1 MVKKIKYQDILNE
14 HFILKYLPH
23 HILKDLYVTEKKPY
37 IDVETIATRL
47 DLDISDLVQKKEHFL
62 NEINHELSKS
72 DRLNISIGSNH
83 NKYAEVIS
91 KIAYLIAR
99 YIVQRP
105 SFEFFSLTTT
115 SDNFNN
121 DDDNPFKVFN
131 LNNKDDYKSLI
142 KIEAKRI
149 VPFILMP
156 DKLVDMYKDH
166 FAKDNDISI
175 DMIHSN
181 ELTKHAFY
189 CGDEF
194 DKFLAYTL
202 RVTLP
207 DVKSRTKYFRYDLD
221 NHYF

>member
-23 HILKDLYVTEKKPY
+23 HILKDLYITEEKPY

-47 DLDISDLVQKKEHFL
+47 DLDISDLVQKKEYFL
-62 NEINHELSKS
+62 NEINHELSRS

-105 SFEFFSLTTT
+105 SFEFFNLTTT
-115 SDNFNN
+115 SDDFNN
-121 DDDNPFKVFN
+121 DDDNPFKIFN
-131 LNNKDDYKSLI
+131 LNNEGNYKSLI
-142 KIEAKRI
+142 NIEAKRI

-156 DKLVDMYKDH
+156 DKLVDMYKNH
-166 FAKDNDISI
+166 FAKDNDITI

-202 RVTLP
+202 RVTLS

>member
-1 MVKKIKYQDILNE
+1 MVKKIKYQNILNE

-23 HILKDLYVTEKKPY
+23 HILKDLYVTEEKPY

-62 NEINHELSKS
+62 NKINHELSKS

-83 NKYAEVIS
+83 NKYAEIIS
-91 KIAYLIAR
+91 KIAYLIAK

-105 SFEFFSLTTT
+105 SFEFFNLTTT
-115 SDNFNN
+115 SDNFDN
-121 DDDNPFKVFN
+121 DNPFKVFN

-142 KIEAKRI
+142 NIEAKRI

-156 DKLVDMYKDH
+156 DKLVDMYKNH
-166 FAKDNDISI
+166 FAKDNNITI

-202 RVTLP
+202 RVTLS
-207 DVKSRTKYFRYDLD
+207 DVKSRTKYFRYNLN

>member
-1 MVKKIKYQDILNE
+1 MVKKIKYQNILNE

-23 HILKDLYVTEKKPY
+23 HILKDLYVTEEKPY

-62 NEINHELSKS
+62 NEINHELSRS

-105 SFEFFSLTTT
+105 SFEFFNLTTT

-142 KIEAKRI
+142 NIEAKRI

-207 DVKSRTKYFRYDLD
+207 NVKSRTKYFKYDLD

>member
-1 MVKKIKYQDILNE
+1 MVKKIKYQNILNE

-23 HILKDLYVTEKKPY
+23 HVLKDLYITEEKPY

-47 DLDISDLVQKKEHFL
+47 NLDISDLVQKKEYFL
-62 NEINHELSKS
+62 NEINHELSRS
-72 DRLNISIGSNH
+72 DHLNILIGSNH

-91 KIAYLIAR
+91 EIAYLIAR
-99 YIVQRP
+99 YIVERP
-105 SFEFFSLTTT
+105 SFEFFNLTTI

-121 DDDNPFKVFN
+121 DDNNPFKIFN

-142 KIEAKRI
+142 NIEAERI

-156 DKLVDMYKDH
+156 TRLVDMYKDH

-202 RVTLP
+202 RVTLL

>member
-1 MVKKIKYQDILNE
+1 MVKKIKYQNILNE
-14 HFILKYLPH
+14 HFVLKYLPH
-23 HILKDLYVTEKKPY
+23 HILKDLYITEEKPY
-37 IDVETIATRL
+37 IDVETIATKL
-47 DLDISDLVQKKEHFL
+47 NLDISDLVQKKEYFL
-62 NEINHELSKS
+62 NEINHELSRS

-91 KIAYLIAR
+91 KIAYLIAK

-105 SFEFFSLTTT
+105 SFEFFNLITT

-121 DDDNPFKVFN
+121 DDNNPFKIFN
-131 LNNKDDYKSLI
+131 LNNKDDYQSLI
-142 KIEAKRI
+142 NIEAERI

-156 DKLVDMYKDH
+156 TRLVDMYKDH
-166 FAKDNDISI
+166 FAKDNNISI

-181 ELTKHAFY
+181 ELTKNAFY

-202 RVTLP
+202 RVTLI
-207 DVKSRTKYFRYDLD
+207 DVKSRTKNTTL
-221 NHYF
+221 

>member
-1 MVKKIKYQDILNE
+1 MVKKIKYQNILNE

-23 HILKDLYVTEKKPY
+23 HVLEDLYITEEKPY

-47 DLDISDLVQKKEHFL
+47 NLDISDLVQKKEYFL
-62 NEINHELSKS
+62 NEINHELSRS
-72 DRLNISIGSNH
+72 DHLNVSIGSNH

-91 KIAYLIAR
+91 EIAYLIAR
-99 YIVQRP
+99 YIVERP
-105 SFEFFSLTTT
+105 SFEFFNLTTIF
-115 SDNFNN
+115 DNFNN
-121 DDDNPFKVFN
+121 DDNNPFKIFN
-131 LNNKDDYKSLI
+131 LNNKDDYKLLI
-142 KIEAKRI
+142 NIEAERI
-149 VPFILMP
+149 VLFILMP
-156 DKLVDMYKDH
+156 TRLVDMYKDH
-166 FAKDNDISI
+166 FAKENDISI

-202 RVTLP
+202 RVTLI

>member
-1 MVKKIKYQDILNE
+1 M
-14 HFILKYLPH
+14 
-23 HILKDLYVTEKKPY
+23 
-37 IDVETIATRL
+37 
-47 DLDISDLVQKKEHFL
+47 
-62 NEINHELSKS
+62 
-72 DRLNISIGSNH
+72 
-83 NKYAEVIS
+83 
-91 KIAYLIAR
+91 
-99 YIVQRP
+99 
-105 SFEFFSLTTT
+105 FEFFNLTTT

-121 DDDNPFKVFN
+121 DDDNPFKIFN

-142 KIEAKRI
+142 NIEAKRI
-149 VPFILMP
+149 IPFILIP

-181 ELTKHAFY
+181 ELTKHVFY

-202 RVTLP
+202 RVTLL
-207 DVKSRTKYFRYDLD
+207 DVKSRTKYFRYNLD